1 MENIDMFL
9 VIGIGSAVM
18 MAAMTFLMPVSHH
31 RVNQNFIS
39 VMIAVLAFVAAFC
52 LWDPPQAILAGVI
65 ATAVALLYRDIV
77 RWVKEFMW
85 HNVYRYTHRYY
96 WYNRVGRAVL
106 GGEGRGRRRG
116 RRED

>member
-1 MENIDMFL
+1 MENIDAFL

-18 MAAMTFLMPVSHH
+18 LALMTFMMPVSHH
-31 RVNQNFIS
+31 RVNQNLIS
-39 VMIAVLAFVAAFC
+39 ILIAILAFVAAFC
-52 LWDPPQAILAGVI
+52 LWDPPQAII
-65 ATAVALLYRDIV
+65 AAIIAIVVALLYRDIV

-106 GGEGRGRRRG
+106 GDGRRG
-116 RRED
+116 RRSRRGD